1 MLPTSLFTLSTA
13 SFTALAAVPCS
24 SVTLV
29 FMVSTE
35 FAIVDWVMLMAV
47 EEVDF
52 TESSAEL
59 TKDAA

>member
-1 MLPTSLFTLSTA
+1 
-13 SFTALAAVPCS
+13 
-24 SVTLV
+24 
-29 FMVSTE
+29 MVSTE